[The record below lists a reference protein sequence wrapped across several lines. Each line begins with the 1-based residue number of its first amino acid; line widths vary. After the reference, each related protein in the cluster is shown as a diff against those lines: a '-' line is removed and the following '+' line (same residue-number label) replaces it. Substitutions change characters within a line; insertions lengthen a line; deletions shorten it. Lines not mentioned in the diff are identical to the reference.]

1 MGKFIVFEKMITP
14 IFIQIF
20 FWIGFL
26 GAILGGFGLIGFGII
41 SKSGGFLHIGAGIGS
56 LFISPLVVRVYC
68 EMLIVVFKIQGALLD
83 IRDTLS
89 KQEEVTPKI
98 QSDSPIEET
107 EAV

>member
-1 MGKFIVFEKMITP
+1 MITP

-26 GAILGGFGLIGFGII
+26 GSIFGGFGLIGFGII
-41 SKSGGFLHIGAGIGS
+41 AKSGGFLHIGAGIGS
-56 LFISPLVVRVYC
+56 LFIGPLIVRVYC

-89 KQEEVTPKI
+89 RQEEVTLEI
-98 QSDSPIEET
+98 QPDPPIKES